1 MYRSCVLPIALYSF
15 QLWFYNK
22 APLLYPIKELNK
34 MQRRATIWILDA
46 FCTSLFSSIEA
57 IVGLV
62 LIKLYLQKLS
72 GRLQLRTHSLP
83 SDYILRSLLETNLS
97 SNTTSHQLSLNNL
110 TPKQWFK
117 IKGLVINIDNRF
129 NEVFSSFDLFNKKF
143 PPGYCLINVFSNHFF
158 FHTLSKQSN
167 KSLNAHIQAL
177 DNIALTSSSDPSIAL
192 VVSNASIKN

>member
-1 MYRSCVLPIALYSF
+1 MV
-15 QLWFYNK
+15 
-22 APLLYPIKELNK
+22 
-34 MQRRATIWILDA
+34 ATI
-46 FCTSLFSSIEA
+46 
-57 IVGLV
+57 
-62 LIKLYLQKLS
+62 
-72 GRLQLRTHSLP
+72 
-83 SDYILRSLLETNLS
+83 DYILRSLLETNLS

>member
-1 MYRSCVLPIALYSF
+1 MV
-15 QLWFYNK
+15 
-22 APLLYPIKELNK
+22 
-34 MQRRATIWILDA
+34 ATI
-46 FCTSLFSSIEA
+46 
-57 IVGLV
+57 
-62 LIKLYLQKLS
+62 
-72 GRLQLRTHSLP
+72 
-83 SDYILRSLLETNLS
+83 DYILRSLLETNLS

-117 IKGLVINIDNRF
+117 IKGPVINIDNRF